1 MEIVIVAFLLLI
13 FFMIEIVFFKLILKR
28 GLHYSLTFSKFEAF
42 EGEDMFVDEEIYN
55 KKPFP
60 VPWVKADIHSSKW
73 LEFAGASS
81 SVVDERRFVTSGFV
95 LKAYQKTKR
104 RWHMKCTKR
113 GVFDID
119 NATVTCGDI
128 LGLITESKAVPVNK
142 RLVVYP
148 GTVKIDEM
156 FFSTKDILGDAVV
169 KRFILD
175 DPFIVKGIRGYVPG
189 DAINRINWKATAKT
203 GGLMV
208 NENDFTTKVGI
219 TVLMNV
225 QSDYEEFDFVKSKDV
240 IELAI
245 KVSST
250 ILNRGYQQA
259 VPIRFGSN
267 ACTYDDETSMIITES
282 GSGQEHM
289 KHMLYKLAQVRM
301 KNIRDFAIYLSML
314 ESQIRDTQVYMVT
327 AYMCDEIADE
337 ARRLSVLDNT
347 VKILVLDTKD
357 DGGNQYPGLDIFYMR
372 RTPWKTEG
380 ELPQ

>member
-1 MEIVIVAFLLLI
+1 MEIAIVAFLLLI

-28 GLHYSLTFSKFEAF
+28 GLYYSLTFSKFEAF

-128 LGLITESKAVPVNK
+128 LGLITESKAVPVKK

-225 QSDYEEFDFVKSKDV
+225 QSAYEEFDFVKNRDA

-250 ILNRGYQQA
+250 ILNRGFQQA
-259 VPIRFGSN
+259 VPVRFGSN
-267 ACTYDDETSMIITES
+267 ACTYDDESSMIITES

-289 KHMLYKLAQVRM
+289 KHMLYMLAQVRL
-301 KNIRDFAIYLSML
+301 KNIRDFEIYLSML
-314 ESQIRDTQVYMVT
+314 ESQIRDTQVYIVT
-327 AYMCDEIADE
+327 AYMCEEIADE

-347 VKILVLDTKD
+347 VKILVLDTRD
-357 DGGNQYPGLDIFYMR
+357 DGGNQYPGLDIFYMK

>member
-1 MEIVIVAFLLLI
+1 MEIVIVAFLLLV
-13 FFMIEIVFFKLILKR
+13 FFMIEIVFFKIILKR
-28 GLHYSLTFSKFEAF
+28 GLNYSLTFSKFEAF

-55 KKPFP
+55 RKPFP

-95 LKAYQKTKR
+95 LKAYQRTRR
-104 RWHMKCTKR
+104 RWYMKCTKR

-128 LGLITESKAVPVNK
+128 LGLITESKAVPVNR

-148 GTVKIDEM
+148 GMTDIDEM
-156 FFSTKDILGDAVV
+156 FFSTKDILGEAVV

-175 DPFIVKGIRGYVPG
+175 DPFIVKGIRDYVPG

-225 QSDYEEFDFVKSKDV
+225 QSDYEEFDFVKNRDV

-250 ILNRGYQQA
+250 ILNRGFRQA
-259 VPIRFGSN
+259 VPIRYGSN
-267 ACTYDDETSMIITES
+267 ASTYDDADNMILTES
-282 GSGQEHM
+282 GTGQEHM
-289 KHMLYKLAQVRM
+289 RHMLYKLAQVRL

-314 ESQIRDTQVYMVT
+314 ESQIRDTQIYIVT

-337 ARRLSVLDNT
+337 ARRLAVLDNT
-347 VKILVLDTKD
+347 VKILVLDTRMEE
-357 DGGNQYPGLDIFYMR
+357 GNQYRDLEIFYMKR
-372 RTPWKTEG
+372 RPWKTEG

>member
-1 MEIVIVAFLLLI
+1 MEIAIVAFLLLL
-13 FFMIEIVFFKLILKR
+13 FFMIEIIFFKIFLKR
-28 GLHYSLTFSKFEAF
+28 GLHYSLTFSKFEAY

-55 KKPFP
+55 KKPIP

-81 SVVDERRFVTSGFV
+81 SVVDERRFVTSGFI
-95 LKAYQKTKR
+95 LRAYQRTKR
-104 RWHMKCTKR
+104 RWYMKCTKR

-148 GTVKIDEM
+148 GVIDIDEM

-175 DPFIVKGIRGYVPG
+175 DPFIVKGIRNYIPG

-225 QSDYEEFDFVKSKDV
+225 QSDYEEFDFVKNKDV

-245 KVSST
+245 KTCST
-250 ILNRGYQQA
+250 ILNRGYSQA
-259 VPIRFGSN
+259 IPIRFGSN
-267 ACTYDDETSMIITES
+267 ACTYDDDTSMILTES
-282 GSGQEHM
+282 GTGQEHM
-289 KHMLYKLAQVRM
+289 KHMLYKLAQVRL
-301 KNIRDFAIYLSML
+301 KNIRDFPIYLSML
-314 ESQIRDTQVYMVT
+314 ENQINNTQVYIVT
-327 AYMCDEIADE
+327 AYMCEEIAEE
-337 ARRLSVLDNT
+337 AKRLAVLDNT
-347 VKILVLDTKD
+347 VKILVLDTRYD
-357 DGGNQYPGLDIFYMR
+357 EGPAYSDLDIYYMR
-372 RTPWKTEG
+372 RKPWKTEG
-380 ELPQ
+380 EIEQ